1 MNRIGFKINSEDEED
16 IFKVFDEYV
25 DSSKEKITKAAD
37 NLLRL
42 YKSDDLD
49 DNSRATL
56 KELEKK
62 LRRVFKEVYEI
73 DKEVEDMARKKRI
86 EKRK

>member
-62 LRRVFKEVYEI
+62 LRRVFKEVDEI
-73 DKEVEDMARKKRI
+73 DKEVEDMARKNRI